1 MSSQPF
7 STILRQTVTFL
18 RLIPIGDNASL
29 IA

>member
-1 MSSQPF
+1 M
-7 STILRQTVTFL
+7 VTFL